1 MLEEKKR
8 KQASEAGRKKTLF
21 FVSMQMVKLP
31 WYQRGINAS
40 ELKRQT
46 ALSVFFQPLLSGS
59 RKEKLANKR
68 TSRASHK
75 KHRLPYVNVT
85 T

>member
-46 ALSVFFQPLLSGS
+46 ALSVFFSAAAFRLEEGKA
-59 RKEKLANKR
+59 RK
-68 TSRASHK
+68 
-75 KHRLPYVNVT
+75 
-85 T
+85 

>member
-21 FVSMQMVKLP
+21 FVSMQLTKLP
-31 WYQRGINAS
+31 WYQRGIKVS

-46 ALSVFFQPLLSGS
+46 ALRVFFFSAAAFRLEEGKA
-59 RKEKLANKR
+59 RK
-68 TSRASHK
+68 
-75 KHRLPYVNVT
+75 
-85 T
+85 